1 MKPSPK
7 EPETL
12 AAAADQIEATINSV
26 DVSDAERVELQ
37 MAANRFEKAALESSA
52 AWKKDAMEKV
62 EAEFQ
67 GLRDD
72 IGNRKFASTKH
83 PHYTKEEIVLINA
96 ALSYDIGLVD
106 SRKQRVLA
114 ILTSTP
120 TAESKASEK

>member
-62 EAEFQ
+62 EAEIAKIPEHDQ
-67 GLRDD
+67 TKKMDAGEYYDLGKLGALEWVRD
-72 IGNRKFASTKH
+72 
-83 PHYTKEEIVLINA
+83 E
-96 ALSYDIGLVD
+96 
-106 SRKQRVLA
+106 

-120 TAESKASEK
+120 TAESKGSEK